1 MRTDIGFVP
10 GPVLRMVSGMGDNS
24 WLRDSDRQDVQDWLA
39 GRGSLPFTI
48 AAVLVGLVFVVL
60 VVKAALS

>member
-1 MRTDIGFVP
+1 
-10 GPVLRMVSGMGDNS
+10 MVSGMGDNS